1 MAITKTLVD
10 DKIEVVGDYKAIQ
23 IRTATII
30 KEDSTEISR
39 AFARRVLQCGT
50 LNNTTDAFTPTGT
63 ASESAEIQRIASA
76 VWTDAV
82 RDAYKAHLIANKPPK
97 LSGDS

>member
-1 MAITKTLVD
+1 MALTKTIVD
-10 DKIEVVGDYKAIQ
+10 DKIEVVGDYKTIQ
-23 IRTATII
+23 IRTATVI

-39 AFARRVLQCGT
+39 TFSRRVLQCGT
-50 LNNTTDAFTPTGT
+50 LNNDTDAFTPTGT

-82 RDAYKAHLIANKPPK
+82 RDAYKAHLIATKPPK

>member
-1 MAITKTLVD
+1 MALTKTIVN

-30 KEDSTEISR
+30 KEDSTELSR
-39 AFARRVLQCGT
+39 AFSRRVLQCGT
-50 LNNTTDAFTPTGT
+50 VNHETNVFTSTNID
-63 ASESAEIQRIASA
+63 SESAEIQGIANV

-82 RDAYKAHLIANKPPK
+82 KNAYKEHLIATNE
-97 LSGDS
+97 